1 MASSSVAG
9 GSHCTNH
16 TTNETCKN
24 RQGGWRRRSPEQVCP
39 AIEAASYS
47 RVPADPFA
55 PFAAKMTA
63 AGEPDIAVRNFRY
76 YYELLRAGDHGKIRE
91 DEIEPVT
98 EVPDVSTLARY
109 RSAGE
114 AALAKAVVVKL
125 NGGLGT
131 SMGMTKAK
139 SLLTAKDGLSFL
151 DIIVRQTLHLRRTFG
166 VRLPLVLM
174 NSFRTREDCRRV
186 LAQYPD
192 LATDVP
198 VDFIQHKVPRILKS
212 DLTPVAW
219 PQEPEHEWCPPG
231 HGDIYAALES
241 SGLLD
246 ALLARGFEYVFVS
259 NSDNL
264 GAVLDVDILG
274 YVASERVPF
283 LMEVIDRS
291 EADRKGGHIA
301 RRRDGR
307 LLLRESAQCPDD
319 ALAAFQ
325 DIERHK
331 YFNANNLWVRLRTLK
346 DVITR
351 TNGVLGL
358 PMLANEKPVDPADPA
373 SPAVIQLET
382 AMGAALT
389 VFDGARAI
397 RVSRARFVPVKT
409 TGDLVVLWSDVYE
422 LTDDYRVVP
431 SPRRTE
437 AAPLVDL
444 DGRTY
449 RRVQDLEMRFPHGAP
464 SLVAAKRLKVR
475 GDVRFGRGI
484 VVAGDVA
491 IEHAGPSPLVL
502 QDGTHLQPTS

>member
-1 MASSSVAG
+1 VSTDA
-9 GSHCTNH
+9 
-16 TTNETCKN
+16 
-24 RQGGWRRRSPEQVCP
+24 
-39 AIEAASYS
+39 
-47 RVPADPFA
+47 FA
-55 PFAAKMTA
+55 PFADKMAA
-63 AGEPDIAVRNFRY
+63 AGEPEIAIRIFRH
-76 YYELLRAGDHGKIRE
+76 YYELLRAGQQGKVGE
-91 DEIEPVT
+91 HEIEPVT
-98 EVPDVSTLARY
+98 DVTDVSTLARF
-109 RSAGE
+109 REAGQQ
-114 AALAKAVVVKL
+114 ALAKTVVVKL

-198 VDFIQHKVPRILKS
+198 SDFIQHKVPRIVKDGFVPAS
-212 DLTPVAW
+212 SPD
-219 PQEPEHEWCPPG
+219 EPDDEWCPPG

-274 YVASERVPF
+274 YVAEERVPF

-301 RRRDGR
+301 RRKDGR
-307 LLLRESAQCPDD
+307 LMLRETAQCPDD
-319 ALAAFQ
+319 ALEAFQ
-325 DIERHK
+325 DIRRHR
-331 YFNANNLWVRLRTLK
+331 YFNANNLWVSLRQLK
-346 DVITR
+346 DVLTR
-351 TNGVLGL
+351 TQGVLGL
-358 PMLANEKPVDPADPA
+358 PMITNEKPIDPNDAA
-373 SPAVIQLET
+373 SEKVIQLET
-382 AMGAALT
+382 AMGAAIS
-389 VFDGARAI
+389 VFEGARAV
-397 RVSRARFVPVKT
+397 RVSRERFVPVKT

-431 SPRRTE
+431 SPRRRA

-444 DGRTY
+444 DPKFY
-449 RRVQDLEMRFPHGAP
+449 RQVQDLEVRFPHGAP

-484 VVAGDVA
+484 TVEGDVA
-491 IEHAGPSPLVL
+491 IDHTAPSPLEIP
-502 QDGTHLQPTS
+502 DGTRLVATT

>member
-1 MASSSVAG
+1 MSTDA
-9 GSHCTNH
+9 
-16 TTNETCKN
+16 
-24 RQGGWRRRSPEQVCP
+24 
-39 AIEAASYS
+39 
-47 RVPADPFA
+47 FA
-55 PFAAKMTA
+55 PFADKMAA
-63 AGEPDIAVRNFRY
+63 AGEPEIAIRIFRH
-76 YYELLRAGDHGKIRE
+76 YYELLRAGQQGKVGE
-91 DEIEPVT
+91 NEIEPVT
-98 EVPDVSTLARY
+98 DVTDVSTLARF
-109 RSAGE
+109 RDAGQQ
-114 AALAKAVVVKL
+114 ALAKTVVVKL

-198 VDFIQHKVPRILKS
+198 GDFIQHKVPRIVKDGFAPAS
-212 DLTPVAW
+212 SPD
-219 PQEPEHEWCPPG
+219 EPDNEWCPPG

-274 YVASERVPF
+274 YVAEERVPF

-301 RRRDGR
+301 RRKDGR
-307 LLLRESAQCPDD
+307 LLLRETAQCPDD
-319 ALAAFQ
+319 ALEAFQ
-325 DIERHK
+325 DIRRHR
-331 YFNANNLWVRLRTLK
+331 YFNANNLWVSLRQLK
-346 DVITR
+346 DVLTR
-351 TNGVLGL
+351 TQGVLGL
-358 PMLANEKPVDPADPA
+358 PMITNEKPIDPNDAA
-373 SPAVIQLET
+373 SPKVIQLET
-382 AMGAALT
+382 AMGAAIS
-389 VFDGARAI
+389 VFEGARAV
-397 RVSRARFVPVKT
+397 RVSRERFVPVKT

-431 SPRRTE
+431 SPRRRDP
-437 AAPLVDL
+437 APLVDL
-444 DGRTY
+444 DPKFY
-449 RRVQDLEMRFPHGAP
+449 RQVQDLEVRFPHGAP

-484 VVAGDVA
+484 TVEGDVA
-491 IEHAGPSPLVL
+491 IEHAEPSPLEIP
-502 QDGTHLQPTS
+502 DGTRLAATT

>member
-1 MASSSVAG
+1 MSIDA
-9 GSHCTNH
+9 
-16 TTNETCKN
+16 
-24 RQGGWRRRSPEQVCP
+24 
-39 AIEAASYS
+39 
-47 RVPADPFA
+47 FA

-63 AGEPDIAVRNFRY
+63 GGEPDIAIRNFRHY
-76 YYELLRAGDHGKIRE
+76 YDLLRAGQQGKVGE
-91 DEIEPVT
+91 TEIAPVT
-98 EVPDVSTLARY
+98 DVVDAAALGSY
-109 RSAGE
+109 RAAGQ
-114 AALAKAVVVKL
+114 AALAKTVVVKL

-192 LATDVP
+192 LATDIP
-198 VDFIQHKVPRILKS
+198 VDFIQHKVPRILKG

-219 PQEPEHEWCPPG
+219 PQDPEHEWCPPG
-231 HGDIYAALES
+231 HGDIYAAMETS
-241 SGLLD
+241 KLLD
-246 ALLARGFEYVFVS
+246 TLLARGFEYVFVS

-274 YVASERVPF
+274 FVASEQVPF

-291 EADRKGGHIA
+291 QADRKGGHIA
-301 RRRDGR
+301 RHRNGR

-319 ALAAFQ
+319 AIDAFQ
-325 DIERHK
+325 DIERHR

-346 DVITR
+346 DLLTR
-351 TNGVLGL
+351 TDGVLGL
-358 PMLANEKPVDPADPA
+358 PMIANEKPVDPSDPS
-373 SPAVIQLET
+373 SPTVIQLET
-382 AMGAALT
+382 AMGAALA
-389 VFDGARAI
+389 VFDGARAV

-422 LTDDYRVVP
+422 LTEDYRMIP
-431 SPRRTE
+431 SPKRQE

-444 DGRTY
+444 DGQYY
-449 RRVQDLEMRFPHGAP
+449 RRVQDLEVRFPHGAP
-464 SLVAAKRLKVR
+464 SLIAAKRLKVR
-475 GDVRFGRGI
+475 GDVRFGRD
-484 VVAGDVA
+484 VVVEGDAV
-491 IEHAGPSPLVL
+491 IEHAGSAPLVL
-502 QDGTHLQPTS
+502 MDGTRLPAT

>member
-1 MASSSVAG
+1 M
-9 GSHCTNH
+9 T
-16 TTNETCKN
+16 
-24 RQGGWRRRSPEQVCP
+24 
-39 AIEAASYS
+39 
-47 RVPADPFA
+47 ADPFA
-55 PFAAKMTA
+55 PFAAKMAA
-63 AGEPDIAVRNFRY
+63 AGEPDVAIRNFRH
-76 YYELLRAGDHGKIRE
+76 YYELLRAGQQGKVGE

-98 EVPDVSTLARY
+98 EVIDVSTLARY
-109 RSAGE
+109 RPAGE
-114 AALAKAVVVKL
+114 AALAKAVVLKL

-139 SLLTAKDGLSFL
+139 SLLIAKDGLSFL

-219 PQEPEHEWCPPG
+219 PQDPEHEWCPPG
-231 HGDIYAALES
+231 HGDIYPALETS
-241 SGLLD
+241 KLLD
-246 ALLARGFEYVFVS
+246 TLLARGFEYVFVS

-274 YVASERVPF
+274 FIASEQVPF

-291 EADRKGGHIA
+291 QADRKGGHIA

-307 LLLRESAQCPDD
+307 LLLRESAQCPED
-319 ALAAFQ
+319 AIDAFQ
-325 DIERHK
+325 DIERHR
-331 YFNANNLWVRLRTLK
+331 YFNANNLWVSLRALK
-346 DVITR
+346 DLLAR
-351 TNGVLGL
+351 TDSVLGL
-358 PMLANEKPVDPADPA
+358 PMIANEKPVDPNDPS
-373 SPAVIQLET
+373 SPTVIQLET
-382 AMGAALT
+382 AMGAALA
-389 VFDGARAI
+389 VFDGARAV
-397 RVSRARFVPVKT
+397 RVSRARFIPVKT

-422 LTDDYRVVP
+422 LTGDYRMIP
-431 SPRRTE
+431 SPKRSD

-444 DGRTY
+444 DAQYY
-449 RRVQDLEMRFPHGAP
+449 RRVQDLEVRFPHGAP

-475 GDVRFGRGI
+475 GDVRFGRD
-484 VVAGDVA
+484 VVVEGDAVL
-491 IEHAGPSPLVL
+491 EHAGPSPLVL
-502 QDGTHLQPTS
+502 QDGTHLPFI

>member
-1 MASSSVAG
+1 MA
-9 GSHCTNH
+9 
-16 TTNETCKN
+16 
-24 RQGGWRRRSPEQVCP
+24 
-39 AIEAASYS
+39 
-47 RVPADPFA
+47 
-55 PFAAKMTA
+55 A
-63 AGEPDIAVRNFRY
+63 AGEPDVAVRNFRH
-76 YYELLRAGDHGKIRE
+76 YYERLRAGEQGKVRE
-91 DEIEPVT
+91 DEIEPVDDVT
-98 EVPDVSTLARY
+98 DVSTLARY
-109 RSAGE
+109 RPAGE

-151 DIIVRQTLHLRRTFG
+151 DVIVRQTLHLRRTFG

-198 VDFIQHKVPRILKS
+198 GDFLQHKVPRILKA

-219 PQEPEHEWCPPG
+219 PEAPEHEWCPPG
-231 HGDIYAALES
+231 HGDIYAALET

-246 ALLARGFEYVFVS
+246 TLLARGFEYVFVS

-274 YVASERVPF
+274 FVASEAVPF

-319 ALAAFQ
+319 ALDAFQ
-325 DIERHK
+325 DIRRHK

-346 DVITR
+346 DVMTR
-351 TNGVLGL
+351 TRGVLGL
-358 PMLANEKPVDPADPA
+358 PMITNEKPVDPADPA
-373 SPAVIQLET
+373 SPTVIQLET
-382 AMGAALT
+382 AMGAALS
-389 VFDGARAI
+389 VFEGARAV

-431 SPRRTE
+431 SPRRTDP
-437 AAPLVDL
+437 APLVDL
-444 DGRTY
+444 DSKYY
-449 RRVQDLEMRFPHGAP
+449 RRVQDLGVRFPHGAP
-464 SLVAAKRLKVR
+464 SLVAARRLKVR
-475 GDVRFGRGI
+475 GDVRFGRG
-484 VVAGDVA
+484 VVVTGDVA
-491 IEHAGPSPLVL
+491 IEHAGPSPLMI
-502 QDGTHLQPTS
+502 QDGTALGPGTASASTP